1 MPGKYHIAV
10 EHSDPRYAP
19 VFKLSSSESDACLG
33 CLDCAK
39 RNCIYDTYENREF
52 LARQLVDSAGRWCR
66 SCMRCVQ
73 ECKNQILVKSLNP
86 EYTQLGNDHWTPEIV
101 TTLWDQSETGKI
113 PVSGAGYDGPF
124 HGPGFDEMWTDMSE
138 IVRPTR
144 DGIHGREYISTAI
157 DIGRKVDY
165 LAFEDGALRTAL
177 PPFFSTPLPI
187 LLDLPERARP
197 WSPVVESQLG
207 AAERNDLL
215 AFTDLHDRPGP
226 NVVPRYRLHDTI
238 EPDASHRMVEIA
250 LEAADNTSEAA
261 ECVAELG
268 EQIPDTIICVAVPMD
283 AQSVQKIVQLA
294 TGGVG
299 VIRLS
304 ADQNGREVQDSSG
317 PFITD
322 VVRRAHLELVA
333 LSWRDRV
340 TLLAGGGIAMAEHV
354 AKLVGCGADGV
365 VVDSALLVALECR
378 MCMRCVEYGECE
390 VHVDEIDPQWG
401 AQRMTN
407 LLGSWHAQL
416 IEVLGAMGLREV
428 RRLRGEV
435 GRVMFFEQLE
445 EECFAPIFG
454 KRICQKS

>member
-10 EHSDPRYAP
+10 EPTDSRHAP
-19 VFKLSSSESDACLG
+19 VFKLSSSERDGCLG

-52 LARQLVDSAGRWCR
+52 LAKQLVDTAGRWCK

-86 EYTQLGNDHWTPEIV
+86 EYTQIGNDHWTPEIV
-101 TTLWDQSETGKI
+101 TTLWHQSETGKI

-144 DGIHGREYISTAI
+144 DGIHGREYISTSI
-157 DIGRKVDY
+157 DIGRKVDH
-165 LAFEDGALRTAL
+165 LDFEGGALRTTM
-177 PPFFSTPLPI
+177 PPFFSTPMPI

-197 WSPVVESQLG
+197 WRRVVEAMLG
-207 AAERNDLL
+207 AAESNDLL

-226 NVVPRYRLHDTI
+226 NVVPRYGLRDAI
-238 EPDASHRMVEIA
+238 EPGTSHRMIEISLNA
-250 LEAADNTSEAA
+250 GDSTSDATKRAA
-261 ECVAELG
+261 ELER
-268 EQIPDTIICVAVPMD
+268 QIPDIIVCVTIPMD
-283 AQSVQKIVQLA
+283 SQAAAKAAQLA
-294 TGGVG
+294 TDGVA

-304 ADQNGREVQDSSG
+304 ADQNGRDVRDASG
-317 PFITD
+317 AFVKD
-322 VVRRAHLELVA
+322 VVRQAHLELVERS
-333 LSWRDRV
+333 LRDRV

-365 VVDSALLVALECR
+365 VMDSALLVALECR
-378 MCMRCVEYGECE
+378 MCLRCVEHSQCDVQVEDIE
-390 VHVDEIDPQWG
+390 PQWG
-401 AQRMTN
+401 ERRMTN
-407 LLGSWHAQL
+407 LLGSWHSQL

-454 KRICQKS
+454 NRTCQKS